1 MINHDKWINSLPKAH
16 ASFNNASYQVNAEK
30 FIDTIPEKQKYN
42 SVKKYSFMIAFFIC
56 GFLLVSIVKNET
68 RILQKEINNLRT
80 SINLI
85 NFNLN
90 EAILDNEVIKSP
102 ENISYLANKYLNEDL
117 TFYER
122 SQIKKI
128 NESGDE
134 KIDKKEKKKLSNKIK
149 INVEKRIE
157 QKKVELAKLQEM
169 YSNPEAIPGEVKSRI
184 VKQLEEKKAELENI
198 YNSPKD
204 AISLKK
210 IGKWGV
216 IQVVK
221 AFLGMPIVPGR

>member
-1 MINHDKWINSLPKAH
+1 
-16 ASFNNASYQVNAEK
+16 VNAEK